1 MNTRKLFK
9 FGAILARELD
19 DGTPAR
25 TRRRHVCEALH
36 NMNDIIDNG
45 PEFLDAD
52 AAQNFKSL
60 AYKIQLNM
68 SWLATMSIR
77 RGLLLWKITPK
88 LHYLTHLAEQAVLC
102 NPRLVR
108 NYRMESGILRSIGGG
123 RERIL

>member
-1 MNTRKLFK
+1 
-9 FGAILARELD
+9 
-19 DGTPAR
+19 
-25 TRRRHVCEALH
+25 
-36 NMNDIIDNG
+36 MNDIIDNG

-52 AAQNFKSL
+52 AVQNFKSL
-60 AYKIQLNM
+60 AYKIQINM

-108 NYRMESGILRSIGGG
+108 NYRMESGILRSIGGEE
-123 RERIL
+123 REFYNLEFSIGPPPGSPTQG

>member
-1 MNTRKLFK
+1 
-9 FGAILARELD
+9 
-19 DGTPAR
+19 
-25 TRRRHVCEALH
+25 
-36 NMNDIIDNG
+36 MNDIIDNG
-45 PEFLDAD
+45 QEFLDAD
-52 AAQNFKSL
+52 AVQNFKSL
-60 AYKIQLNM
+60 AYKIQINM